1 MTAPL
6 MASRPRACGCDASRS
21 REAEFELESEFEHEY
36 LIIGADSRVLTR
48 ATTRAPFR
56 YICNLELSG
65 WAMCSGTLIGPRTV
79 LTAGHCL
86 VSNGTTHNPALLR
99 VIPGRNG
106 SLEPLAATRG
116 SRILLYPRY
125 RANSPTDIG
134 LLYLADAVGNRVG
147 FWTRRHTRR
156 PFDSTGTSMS
166 SRLPQGAGVLP
177 VNLSG
182 YPADMPAARRFD
194 CRAGGA
200 CVNSNLRPPRNR
212 LVCGTSQY
220 RSFDRTVALQGGML
234 TYRNDTCPGHSGSPV
249 WVKRH
254 PSMGGRVLVG
264 VHVGGRTTGNRA
276 VHLTAQHLAWIA
288 ANTR

>member
-1 MTAPL
+1 MTAPV
-6 MASRPRACGCDASRS
+6 ARSTRSGACGCSGSCRAGEQYGGER
-21 REAEFELESEFEHEY
+21 
-36 LIIGADSRVLTR
+36 LIVGADSRRLTT

-86 VSNGTTHNPALLR
+86 AGNVAARIR

-106 SLEPLAATRG
+106 SLEPLPATRG
-116 SRILLYPRY
+116 SGILLYPGY
-125 RANSPTDIG
+125 APAGPTDIG
-134 LLYLADAVGNRVG
+134 ILRLVDPIGSTVG
-147 FWTRRHTRR
+147 FWTSRHTVR

-166 SRLPQGAGVLP
+166 ARLPLAAGVLR

-182 YPADMPAARRFD
+182 YPADMPAARRFR
-194 CRAGGA
+194 CRAGGT
-200 CVNSNLRPPRNR
+200 CRNSDLGPPRNR
-212 LVCGTSQY
+212 LICGTSQY
-220 RSFDRTVALQGGML
+220 RSFDRTVSLGQGML

-249 WVKRH
+249 WIKRH

-264 VHVGGRTTGNRA
+264 VHVGGHTTGNSA
-276 VHLTAQHLAWIA
+276 VLLSTRHLRWIA
-288 ANTR
+288 ANIR